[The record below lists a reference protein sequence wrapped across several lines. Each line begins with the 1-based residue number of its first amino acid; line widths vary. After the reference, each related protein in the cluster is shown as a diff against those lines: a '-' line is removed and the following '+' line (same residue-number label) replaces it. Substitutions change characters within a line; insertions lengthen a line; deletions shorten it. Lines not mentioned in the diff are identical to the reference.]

1 MDTPAL
7 LLDRA
12 AFERNLA
19 AMRRVLG
26 RARLRPHVKA
36 HKCSAIA
43 RRQMREGAVGL
54 ACATLEEA
62 EAMAGIG
69 DVLLTS
75 PVLGAGKIARLKR
88 LRRATVVV
96 DHPAQLREIDGLDV
110 GVLVDVDV
118 GLGRGGVST
127 PRQAALLA
135 RQAGPRFRGIQ
146 AYSGRVQHLATPSAR
161 RLLAGRIAA
170 KVRAVLEAVG
180 PVEIVSGGGT
190 GSVEVDAALGV
201 FTEIQAGS
209 YVFMD
214 QIYLRNRGT
223 PFRAALRV
231 AATVVSVRPD
241 GSVTVDAGT
250 KAFPRGPVPEVEGG
264 GRYRFAGDEHGRI
277 TGLPHPR
284 LGARVHLRVPHCDP
298 TVNLYPALHLVER
311 GRVTGSWRIDARR
324 T

>member
-7 LLDRA
+7 LLDQA

-26 RARLRPHVKA
+26 RARLRPHVKS
-36 HKCSAIA
+36 HKCTAIA

-54 ACATLEEA
+54 SCATLDEA

-75 PVLGAGKIARLKR
+75 PVVGAEKIARLRR

-96 DHPAQLREIDGLDV
+96 DHPAHVRALDGLNV
-110 GVLVDVDV
+110 GVLVDLDV

-127 PRQAALLA
+127 PAEAAALA
-135 RQAGPRFRGIQ
+135 RMAGPRFRGLQ
-146 AYSGRVQHLATPSAR
+146 AYSGRVQHLPTPQARERLARTIAR
-161 RLLAGRIAA
+161 RIRD
-170 KVRAVLEAVG
+170 VREAVG
-180 PVEIVSGGGT
+180 PCEIVSGGGT
-190 GSVEVDAALGV
+190 GSADVDAALGV

-223 PFRAALRV
+223 PFRASLRV
-231 AATVVSVRPD
+231 ACTIVSVRPD
-241 GSVTVDAGT
+241 GSATVDAGT
-250 KAFPRGPVPEVEGG
+250 KQFPRGPVPEVDGP
-264 GRYRFAGDEHGRI
+264 GRYRFAGDEHGRVF
-277 TGLPHPR
+277 GLLRPT
-284 LGARVHLRVPHCDP
+284 LGARVYLRVPHCDP
-298 TVNLYPALHLVER
+298 TVNLYPALQVVAR
-311 GRVTGSWRIDARR
+311 GRVAGTWRIDARR
-324 T
+324 S